1 MSARNVDPRFG
12 PRLRALLD
20 QRGMSYRLLAARTYY
35 GKSHLH
41 DLATGRK
48 TPTAEA
54 AKRIDDA
61 LGAGG
66 ELAAMVND
74 DERHP
79 LADDEM
85 DALELSRR
93 VAVSDL
99 SPETLQRLEAVADD
113 LAVAYASTP
122 PEELLP
128 RIRRHLAYVANL
140 LDGRKTLAQHRRLLI
155 TGGWLALL
163 AATVDIDLRRRSAG
177 EAYLTAARE
186 MAEHADHPEIVAWTY
201 ETLAW
206 DRLTVG
212 DFPAAV
218 ELSLRAQAMSPKGSS
233 AHIQATAQE
242 GRAWARM
249 GRVEETHDALGR
261 TARLVGPLA
270 VPDRPE
276 HHYRYDPGKALA
288 YVATTLSWIG
298 DPAAESYAR
307 DVVAQMETAAIL
319 RPRRVASARL
329 DLALAL
335 LAAGRPDEA
344 GVIATAAVT
353 SGRVV
358 ASNWWRVT
366 EVLRGVERAAI
377 YEAADLRDAYETFRP

>member
-1 MSARNVDPRFG
+1 MTRSVDPRFA
-12 PRLRALLD
+12 PRMRELLD
-20 QRGMSYRLLAARTYY
+20 RRAMSYRALAARTYY

-48 TPTAEA
+48 PPTSEA

-66 ELAAMVND
+66 ELAAMVRD
-74 DERHP
+74 DHRT
-79 LADDEM
+79 AAVDDEM
-85 DALELSRR
+85 EALELSRR
-93 VAVSDL
+93 AAASDM
-99 SPETLQRLEAVADD
+99 SPETLERLELAVDD
-113 LAVAYASTP
+113 LAVAYATVP

-128 RIRRHLAYVANL
+128 RIRRHLAYVGDL
-140 LDGRKTLAQHRRLLI
+140 LDGRKTLAQHRRLLV

-163 AATVDIDLRRRSAG
+163 AATVDIDLRRRAGG
-177 EAYLTAARE
+177 EAYLTTARQ
-186 MAEHADHPEIVAWTY
+186 MAEHAEHAEVLAWTY
-201 ETLAW
+201 ETRAW
-206 DRLTVG
+206 DLLTTG

-218 ELSLRAQAMSPKGSS
+218 ELSRQAQAIAPRGSS

-249 GRVEETHDALGR
+249 GRVEETHDALTR
-261 TARLVGPLA
+261 TARLVGPLG

-276 HHYRYDPGKALA
+276 HHYQYDPGKALA
-288 YVATTLSWIG
+288 YVATTLSWVG
-298 DPAAESYAR
+298 DPAAEGYAR
-307 DVVAQMETAAIL
+307 DVVAQMEDAPLL

-335 LAAGRPDEA
+335 LASGRPDEA
-344 GVIATAAVT
+344 GAVATTAVA

-366 EVLRGVERAAI
+366 EVLQGVERTGI
-377 YEAADLRDAYETFRP
+377 REAVDLRDACEAFRP